1 MMERIRQMNPTT
13 IKNKRPSFATTLLIL
28 SVMLFSPTSASPRR
42 SVPFTATNESAFR
55 TSDNS
60 NTQYAR
66 MKQNNKQSHKS
77 KKLSLQREYSDDK
90 ISNFANH
97 RRNQTNLNNDANTM
111 ESFSKRISKRDSN
124 LIDDYSSSGTN
135 SNCSN
140 NLLRIP
146 LSLVLQHDSSSGKTT
161 EMKTLLDTGAQVTI
175 MTFQAAKRAG
185 IAHLIDTRYAGHAS
199 GVAGVSCRVLGR
211 IPARTVA
218 FMIDGE
224 DGNPHAIDNT
234 PAITILED
242 KILGGGN
249 HNGIDMLI
257 GLDVLEEWKATLCL
271 SGRTLTV
278 RNVNAGSR
286 QSIVIPLLSK
296 RHNVSPMK
304 SSSQYANSNKEPHQ
318 TSVAQ
323 SINKANIDPDNRS
336 YNKKR
341 SVEDS
346 LYSTLEEEVVLSIDE
361 EDDEYSDKYFFIE
374 SEDDIDECDLS
385 GV

>member
-1 MMERIRQMNPTT
+1 MNPTT
-13 IKNKRPSFATTLLIL
+13 IKNRRPSFATTLLVL

-42 SVPFTATNESAFR
+42 SVPFTTTNESAFR

-60 NTQYAR
+60 STQYAR
-66 MKQNNKQSHKS
+66 MKKDNKRSHKS
-77 KKLSLQREYSDDK
+77 KKSSLQQEYSDDK
-90 ISNFANH
+90 ISNFADY
-97 RRNQTNLNNDANTM
+97 RRNQSKPNNLTNDANTI
-111 ESFSKRISKRDSN
+111 EPFSKRTSKRDSN
-124 LIDDYSSSGTN
+124 LIDDYSNSSTN

-140 NLLRIP
+140 NLLQIP
-146 LSLVLQHDSSSGKTT
+146 LSLVLQHDSSLGKTT

-175 MTFQAAKRAG
+175 MSFQAAKRAG
-185 IAHLIDTRYAGHAS
+185 IAHLIDARYAGHAS

-224 DGNPHAIDNT
+224 DGTHHAIDNT
-234 PAITILED
+234 PAITVLED

-249 HNGIDMLI
+249 HNGVDMLI

-278 RNVNAGSR
+278 RNAQAGSR

-296 RHNVSPMK
+296 RRVVSPMK
-304 SSSQYANSNKEPHQ
+304 SSSQNENSKKEPRQH
-318 TSVAQ
+318 SVAQ
-323 SINKANIDPDNRS
+323 SINNSNVDVDTNYRS
-336 YNKKR
+336 HSKQR
-341 SVEDS
+341 SFQDS
-346 LYSTLEEEVVLSIDE
+346 IYSTREEEVVLSIDD